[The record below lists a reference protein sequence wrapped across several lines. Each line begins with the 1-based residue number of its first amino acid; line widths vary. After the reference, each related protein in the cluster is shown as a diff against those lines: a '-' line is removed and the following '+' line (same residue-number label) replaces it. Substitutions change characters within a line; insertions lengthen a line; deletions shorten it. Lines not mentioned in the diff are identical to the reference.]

1 MIKSDMFDN
10 SLDYKDVFIV
20 PQYSEVTSRSLVDT
34 SLELPGMKLKL
45 DVPVIS
51 ANMDTVTDGDMA
63 VAMHQAGAL
72 GAIHR
77 FMTIDQNHTE
87 FRKAFSQDSKAL
99 VSIGVNEDSKERA
112 SALYAFSSAR
122 SFVIDIAHGHS
133 KMMKDMILWF
143 REKFGNEPFLVAGNV
158 ATSEGAFDLF
168 RWGADCVKIGIGPGN
183 VCSTKNVTGVTV
195 PQFTAVQTV
204 CKDENRERYQSA
216 IWLRTRTNQKPLLIA
231 DGGITEIGDIAKAL
245 GAGAD
250 MVMCGRLF
258 AACKEAP
265 GPRINGKK
273 IYRGMASRDA
283 MLTIRDE
290 QSLPAPEGISTVL
303 DESGETAA
311 SVVKHIKGGLQS
323 AFSYSNAR
331 NLEEF
336 QKKVQFGLRRTQ
348 AR

>member
-1 MIKSDMFDN
+1 MDN
-10 SLDYKDVFIV
+10 TNGSLDYKDVYIL

-34 SLELPGMKLKL
+34 SLSLKLAFNL

-63 VAMHQAGAL
+63 VAMNLNGAL

-77 FMTIDQNHTE
+77 FMSIEQNVKE
-87 FRKAFSQDSKAL
+87 YQKVSSLGLRAL
-99 VSIGVNEDSKERA
+99 VSIGVNEESKERA
-112 SALYAFSSAR
+112 EALYEASAR
-122 SFVIDIAHGHS
+122 EFVIDIAHGHS
-133 KMMKDMILWF
+133 KMMKDMISWF
-143 REKFGNEPFLVAGNV
+143 RERFGNNPFLVAGNV
-158 ATSEGAFDLF
+158 ATVDGATDLF

-195 PQFTAVQTV
+195 PQFSAVQEL
-204 CKDENRERYQSA
+204 CAKEHKKRYETC
-216 IWLRTRTNQKPLLIA
+216 IWHRTRTHNLRPLLIA

-250 MVMCGRLF
+250 LVMCGRLF

-311 SVVKHIKGGLQS
+311 SVVKNIKGGLQS
-323 AFSYSNAR
+323 SFSYSNSR
-331 NLEEF
+331 TLEEF
-336 QKKVQFGLRRTQ
+336 QKKVRFGLRRTQ

>member
-1 MIKSDMFDN
+1 MIDG
-10 SLDYKDVFIV
+10 LDYKDVYIV

-34 SLELPGMKLKL
+34 SVELSGMKLKL

-87 FRKAFSQDSKAL
+87 FRKVFLQGSQAL

-122 SFVIDIAHGHS
+122 AFVIDIAHGHS

-143 REKFGNEPFLVAGNV
+143 RETFGNEPFLVAGNV
-158 ATSEGAFDLF
+158 ATDLGAMDLF

-195 PQFTAVQTV
+195 PQFSAVQTL
-204 CKDENRERYQSA
+204 CTKENKEKYETC
-216 IWLRTRTNQKPLLIA
+216 IWQRTRTHTRRPLLIA

-250 MVMCGRLF
+250 LVMCGRLF

-290 QSLPAPEGISTVL
+290 QSLPAPEGISTIL

-323 AFSYSNAR
+323 AFSYSNAK
-331 NLEEF
+331 NIAEF
-336 QKKVQFGLRRTQ
+336 QSKVQFGLRRTQ